1 MSAALRADFLVVL
14 AELET
19 DPYIRIGGTDW
30 RESKTFGTLRK
41 RNFPIRILKGREIRA
56 WRVFYY
62 VDHKTRTVLIKEIV
76 PRDEDDITYGTGPHV
91 QRLIDN
97 YNRFR
102 FGERKRI

>member
-1 MSAALRADFLVVL
+1 MCTSLKADFLVVL
-14 AELET
+14 RELET
-19 DPYIRIGGTDW
+19 DPYIRIGGIDW
-30 RESKTFGTLRK
+30 RESKAFGELQR
-41 RNFPIRILKGREIRA
+41 RNFPIRILKGREIKD

-62 VDHKTRTVLIKEIV
+62 VDDTTRTVLIKEIV
-76 PRDEDDITYGTGPHV
+76 QRDEDDITYGKGPHV